1 MRMFLMAGVA
11 CLATLVSN
19 GACVAAERPSAK
31 TPRAVMNVVNFVRA
45 LDPRQPRAWYAEALR
60 EEVALNRKYK
70 LKNTILFQYDALIDP
85 ELRAEAAKSDPALT
99 EFGLWFEM
107 SRPLNEAAGLP
118 WRPKHAP
125 SWDWDWF
132 INPGFL
138 MAYTH
143 AERKALIDAA
153 FARFK
158 ADFGYYPK
166 SVGSWLLDAWSMDY
180 MVKTYGVDG
189 TSETAE
195 KC

>member
-1 MRMFLMAGVA
+1 MFFSRKELLALAAAFVLPVA
-11 CLATLVSN
+11 LR
-19 GACVAAERPSAK
+19 GAEQNPARA
-31 TPRAVMNVVNFVRA
+31 PRVVMNIVNFVRS
-45 LDPRQPRAWYAEALR
+45 LDPRHPRSWHGEALR

-70 LKNTILFQYDALIDP
+70 FKNTILFQYDALIDP

-118 WRPKHAP
+118 WRPKHDP
-125 SWDWDWF
+125 SWEWDWF

-158 ADFGYYPK
+158 ADFG
-166 SVGSWLLDAWSMDY
+166 
-180 MVKTYGVDG
+180 
-189 TSETAE
+189 
-195 KC
+195 